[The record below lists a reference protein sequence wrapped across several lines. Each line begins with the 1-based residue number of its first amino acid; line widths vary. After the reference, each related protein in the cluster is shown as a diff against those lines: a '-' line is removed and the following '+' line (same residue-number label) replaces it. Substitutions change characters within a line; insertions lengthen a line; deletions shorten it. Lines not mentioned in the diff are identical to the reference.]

1 MEEMEQY
8 SQLIAGEEYQF
19 SQYALLLTQNN
30 GQECHLRISDKVST
44 VVCTIPGH
52 QRSLLAIAP
61 ASVTVESGEL
71 QCLLLDFTLLA
82 RLQVF
87 IDKSLNKESTHSS
100 RMLVG
105 CMPTV
110 LRTEPEQK
118 EIEYWLLHQALH
130 GTEGL
135 EHFSNVLR
143 QSEWYALVEFLF
155 DAYRSNSNQRLQ
167 TLCSRY
173 GLSVSHFR
181 RLSRRALG
189 NTAKSALRDWRL
201 GQALFELINGD
212 NNLTT
217 IAMNH
222 GYASLSHF
230 SNEVKDV
237 IGVSPRNLKKL
248 LQAS

>member
-1 MEEMEQY
+1 MEEMSQY
-8 SQLIAGEEYQF
+8 SQLKAGEEYPF
-19 SQYALLLTQNN
+19 SQYALLLAQNN
-30 GQECHLRISDKVST
+30 EQECHPRISDKGST
-44 VVCTIPGH
+44 AVCTIPGN
-52 QRSLLAIAP
+52 QRSLLVIAP
-61 ASVTVESGEL
+61 ASVTVEWGEL
-71 QCLLLDFTLLA
+71 HCLFLDFTLLA
-82 RLQVF
+82 KLQVF
-87 IDKSLNKESTHSS
+87 IDKSMNKESTHCP
-100 RMLVG
+100 RTLVG
-105 CMPTV
+105 CMPTA
-110 LRTEPEQK
+110 LRAEPEQK
-118 EIEYWLLHQALH
+118 DIEYWLLHQALQ
-130 GTEGL
+130 GTDGL

-155 DAYRSNSNQRLQ
+155 DSYRSNSGQRLQ
-167 TLCSRY
+167 TLCARY

-181 RLSRRALG
+181 RLSRRVLG

-222 GYASLSHF
+222 GYVSLSHF
-230 SNEVKDV
+230 SNEVKEV